1 MYVLNLL
8 PERAWPIYRYI
19 LKGCGVNGTGG
30 RVYMGWPIYST
41 AQGEHRTG
49 ARLNRQEKR
58 NN

>member
-30 RVYMGWPIYST
+30 RVPRANIG
-41 AQGEHRTG
+41 QGPV
-49 ARLNRQEKR
+49 
-58 NN
+58 